1 MENITLGWLNNNIAF
16 VVTLVGGLWAVYKA
30 IKKAFNSGLDPIV
43 KQINS
48 VESNLK
54 SELVKIDMNHT
65 KNFLV
70 ARINDIEQGQKLD
83 EVSLERFW
91 EEYEHYTKDLGGNSY
106 IVKREKALQKK
117 KKL

>member
-16 VVTLVGGLWAVYKA
+16 IVTLVGGLWAVYTA
-30 IKKAFNSGLDPIV
+30 IKKAFDKGLSPIV
-43 KQINS
+43 KQIDT

-54 SELVKIDMNHT
+54 SELMKIDMNHT

-91 EEYEHYTKDLGGNSY
+91 EEYEHYRKDLDGNSY
-106 IVKREKALQKK
+106 IEKRVEALQKK